1 MPEPSSLIANDVVV
15 RRGRREVVSRVSVAV
30 ESGSIL
36 AVVGPN
42 GAGKSTLLRAL
53 LGLQPSEG
61 RIEVDGTPLEALD
74 VRARARKLGYVPQQS
89 RLASP
94 LLVES
99 VVAQGRLAHG
109 HGSHALSARDREAVD
124 ATLDRVGLLG
134 FRDRPFPS
142 LSLGEQ
148 RRVLVARALATS
160 ARILLLDEPDAFL
173 DVAQALSLFALL
185 RSLRDEGYALLV
197 VLHGLDEARKS
208 TDRALVLVEGRT
220 LASGPTRETLRAD
233 VVREAFG
240 VDLVEGGALGFAL
253 PASGRA
259 P

>member
-1 MPEPSSLIANDVVV
+1 MAEPGRLVAVDLVV
-15 RRGRREVVSRVSVAV
+15 RRGQREVLSRVSLSV
-30 ESGSIL
+30 EPGSLL

-53 LGLQPSEG
+53 LGLQESEG
-61 RIEVDGTPLEALD
+61 RIEVDGAPLASLH
-74 VRARARKLGYVPQQS
+74 VRARARQLAYVPQQS

-94 LLVES
+94 LRVES
-99 VVAQGRLAHG
+99 VVAQGRLAHA
-109 HGSHALSARDREAVD
+109 HGSYALSSSDRELVD
-124 ATLDRVGLLG
+124 AALERVGLLG

-208 TDRALVLVEGRT
+208 TDRALVLVGGRT
-220 LASGPTRETLRAD
+220 LASGPTKEALRAD

-253 PASGRA
+253 PGGGAE